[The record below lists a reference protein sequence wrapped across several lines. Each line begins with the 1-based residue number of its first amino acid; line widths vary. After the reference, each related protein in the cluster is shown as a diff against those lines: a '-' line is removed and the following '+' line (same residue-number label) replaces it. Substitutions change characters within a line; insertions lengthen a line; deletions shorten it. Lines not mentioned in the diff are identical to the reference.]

1 MPPAAV
7 AVATL
12 AVTAASAGYSAY
24 SAQQARKDAPKAPI
38 IPDTPDRPKVDSY
51 AADVAKS
58 QALAASAG
66 GTILSDP
73 TKNRGVIGSDPN
85 APRKSLL
92 GA

>member
-1 MPPAAV
+1 MPPAALG
-7 AVATL
+7 VATL
-12 AVTAASAGYSAY
+12 AVTAASAGYAAYSANQAQKNVPKAPVEPVVPELPKVSAY
-24 SAQQARKDAPKAPI
+24 S
-38 IPDTPDRPKVDSY
+38 T
-51 AADVAKS
+51 DVAKS